1 MATISQLDQLEADA
15 RKRFNE
21 KKAEGGVVEARI
33 NADTKELGDIT
44 QELAR
49 IQGEFRT
56 IQNLR
61 KQAEGSTLPTKK
73 K

>member
-1 MATISQLDQLEADA
+1 MAKTQLDRLEADA
-15 RKRFNE
+15 RKRFDA
-21 KKAEGGVVEARI
+21 KKAEGVACEARI
-33 NADTKELGDIT
+33 TRDQGELAEIT

-61 KQAEGSTLPTKK
+61 KQAEGSKLSTKK

>member
-1 MATISQLDQLEADA
+1 MATTPQLDRLEADA
-15 RKRFNE
+15 RKRFDM
-21 KKAEGGVVEARI
+21 KKAEAVACEARI
-33 NADTKELGDIT
+33 AKEQTSLAEMT

-61 KQAEGSTLPTKK
+61 KQAEKLPAKK